1 MKKSVAAVLLL
12 AITLSGCSR
21 FWNPTSPTGS
31 GASFSIPTIASGADL
46 TAHAA
51 VFGSETPYSEP
62 TVAIN
67 PDLAKDF
74 SIADVKNI
82 DAITK
87 AYGITL
93 SPDDKK
99 LLAERK
105 FVMKRLPDTS
115 IQPLLSGDRDRE
127 FLGLYNAVSG
137 GDEKSR
143 TQANTLFWSSDIF
156 LHSYSLLE
164 TELLKEMENTMF
176 APSMKTLSKAFFEA
190 ASAHLAQATSDAD
203 RVKWTKV
210 RNYFAVPY
218 ALLSTSLPT
227 LTDKDYQG
235 ANGNSLDPTTVQAN
249 FQEKDKNA
257 DSEDAAKAFITSLKL
272 DKESEGLVLSDLA
285 TVYAARGKDT
295 PAIFKPE
302 YDAYT
307 AKMHIDF
314 GVDFSQFTPRSHYTS
329 SSLRR
334 QYFRAMNW
342 YIQLPFFVE
351 SDPLTTYAFAISQLM
366 AEHPQEQ
373 KSYGLLEATVNFL
386 VGTSD
391 DLMPSDYLTA
401 LEETKGQ
408 SDQAAAIRAALLKMK
423 SPRIKNLPASY
434 PSIGQVQSA
443 DVLAATKGMRFFSGK
458 FILDSYW
465 TGYLTQGD
473 EAPRPGYAQKL
484 PPMASSL
491 EVLSLLGSTYAT
503 QKIPTLDFYT
513 PDNAK
518 AIDQAMSDLRKET
531 EAMTENDWRE
541 NAYTTALW
549 VVRGLFSF
557 SQDHRFEL
565 PSFMQSDAWPAEVL
579 ESGAGFWTEL
589 RHTVLLYAKQSFAEL
604 GGGGPCD
611 TRTVP
616 EPAKGYIEPQL
627 VAYTRLRY
635 LAERTLTGL
644 QDLGFALQNFVPLK
658 TYIST
663 MDTVIGYT
671 QKELSDQAFSES
683 ISKHNDSDC
692 IWYNVD
698 RSDWEPLRKELVN
711 DLKAALPI
719 PVEGPVL
726 SVKDKRAA
734 IVADVH
740 TGGDSAH
747 PTRILY
753 EGTGIPY
760 VILVAVKDTNGP
772 RLAIGFTYSQF
783 ETTEPYGG
791 QRKTDEQWQQNF
803 YKGTDDNAP
812 FDYTAPSAWPK
823 LNSWF
828 GTLFNTH

>member
-1 MKKSVAAVLLL
+1 M
-12 AITLSGCSR
+12 
-21 FWNPTSPTGS
+21 
-31 GASFSIPTIASGADL
+31 PTIASGADL

-51 VFGSETPYSEP
+51 VFGNEAPYSEP

-74 SIADVKNI
+74 SITDVKNV

-87 AYGITL
+87 AFGITL
-93 SPDDKK
+93 SADDKN
-99 LLAERK
+99 LLSQRK
-105 FVMKRLPDTS
+105 FVMKRVPDTS
-115 IQPLLSGDRDRE
+115 IRPLLSNTIDRE

-137 GDEKSR
+137 GDEKER
-143 TQANTLFWSSDIF
+143 TQANTVFWSADVF

-176 APSMKTLSKAFFEA
+176 APSMKSLSKTFFEA
-190 ASAHLAQATSDAD
+190 ASAHLAQATSDPD
-203 RVKWTKV
+203 RLKWTKV

-227 LTDKDYQG
+227 LTDKDYQDV
-235 ANGNSLDPTTVQAN
+235 NGNSVDPATAQAN
-249 FQEKDKNA
+249 FKEKDQNA
-257 DSEDAAKAFITSLKL
+257 DSEDAAKAFVTSLKL
-272 DKESEGLVLSDLA
+272 DKESEALVFSDIE
-285 TVYAARGKDT
+285 TVYAANGKAI

-302 YDAYT
+302 YDDYA
-307 AKMHIDF
+307 AKMNIDF
-314 GVDFSQFTPRSHYTS
+314 SVDFSQFTPRSHYTS

-342 YIQLPFFVE
+342 YIQLPFFVK
-351 SDPLTTYAFAISQLM
+351 SDALTTYAFAISQLM

-373 KSYGLLEATVNFL
+373 KSYGLLESTVNFL

-401 LEETKGQ
+401 LQETKGQ

-423 SPRIKNLPASY
+423 NPRIKNLAASY
-434 PSIGQVQSA
+434 PSTGTVQSA

-473 EAPRPGYAQKL
+473 EAPRPGYSQKL
-484 PPMASSL
+484 PPMASSI
-491 EVLSLLGSTYAT
+491 EILSLLGSTYAT

-513 PDNAK
+513 PSNSK
-518 AIDQAMSDLRKET
+518 AIDQAMGDLRKET

-541 NAYTTALW
+541 NAYTSALW

-557 SQDHRFEL
+557 DQDHQTEL
-565 PSFMQSDAWPAEVL
+565 PAFMRSEAWPVKVL
-579 ESGAGFWTEL
+579 ETGAGFWSEL

-604 GGGGPCD
+604 GAGAPCD
-611 TRTVP
+611 TRTIP
-616 EPAKGYIEPQL
+616 EPPKGYIEPQL

-635 LAERTLTGL
+635 LAQRTLTGL
-644 QDLGFALQNFVPLK
+644 KDLGFTLQNFSPLEN
-658 TYIST
+658 YIST
-663 MDTVIGYT
+663 MDTVIDYT
-671 QKELSDQAFSES
+671 QKELGNAKLSEV
-683 ISKHNDSDC
+683 ISKHNDPDC
-692 IWYNVD
+692 VWYSVNKE
-698 RSDWEPLRKELVN
+698 SDWEALRKTIVY
-711 DLKAALPI
+711 DLRSALPI

-726 SVKDKRAA
+726 SAKDMRAS
-734 IVADVH
+734 IVADIH
-740 TGGDSAH
+740 TGGDSEN

-753 EGTGIPY
+753 EGTGVPY

-772 RLAIGFTYSQF
+772 RLAVGFTYSQF
-783 ETTEPYGG
+783 ETTELYGG
-791 QRKTDEQWQQNF
+791 QRKTDEKWQENF

-812 FDYTAPSAWPK
+812 FDYTKLSTWPK

-828 GTLFNTH
+828 APLFSAP